1 MRHPRAVTAMPN
13 RSDDLASRALAR
25 LLSQTRP
32 DAAACAG
39 RGDHHPMKKFF
50 LLRIISCVAGVA
62 AFGVIVGAT
71 ALQDGGR
78 ADVYYRDGARF
89 ALEGRLAE
97 AANAFEQV
105 VSLDPS
111 NGNAYYSLGNVYS
124 EMGRWA
130 DAVNAY
136 YKAVSLNREDV
147 EAYNAL
153 GIALGMRGQ
162 HAQAAAAF
170 EKAIKIYPK
179 WAEPYY
185 NLSQARR
192 RLRQDAAAQA
202 AYERAIRLRPDY
214 ATRPPL
220 RFTAAGTKADLTP
233 RSERAAAA
241 NTAAA
246 GSTLPETFFSGPS
259 ATPEAPARVAVTHAP
274 EEMAGRV
281 ARLDPTDAKS
291 YFNVGVG
298 QARAGRYE
306 EATVAFRQAILLDRN
321 NSDVYR
327 ELGDAYAALGRWR
340 ESVDAYEQA
349 ARLNPNDSETYQ
361 RLGRSYA
368 KLRETM
374 AAPEIAPGA
383 GGGGLKAGS
392 PSRAAVR
399 FERAEG

>member
-1 MRHPRAVTAMPN
+1 MRHPRAVITLPQ
-13 RSDDLASRALAR
+13 RSDRLASRGPAR
-25 LLSQTRP
+25 ASLSDIRP

-39 RGDHHPMKKFF
+39 RGDHNSMKKIF
-50 LLRIISCVAGVA
+50 LLCFISCVAAGVA
-62 AFGVIVGAT
+62 AFGVSVGAT

-97 AANAFEQV
+97 AAHAFEQAI
-105 VSLDPS
+105 SLDPT

-136 YKAVSLNREDV
+136 YRAVSLNREDV

-192 RLRQDAAAQA
+192 RLQQDAAAQA

-220 RFTAAGTKADLTP
+220 RFTAAGTKA
-233 RSERAAAA
+233 
-241 NTAAA
+241 
-246 GSTLPETFFSGPS
+246 
-259 ATPEAPARVAVTHAP
+259 
-274 EEMAGRV
+274 
-281 ARLDPTDAKS
+281 
-291 YFNVGVG
+291 
-298 QARAGRYE
+298 
-306 EATVAFRQAILLDRN
+306 
-321 NSDVYR
+321 
-327 ELGDAYAALGRWR
+327 
-340 ESVDAYEQA
+340 
-349 ARLNPNDSETYQ
+349 
-361 RLGRSYA
+361 
-368 KLRETM
+368 
-374 AAPEIAPGA
+374 
-383 GGGGLKAGS
+383 
-392 PSRAAVR
+392 
-399 FERAEG
+399 